1 LLDTQARPENVA
13 PPPRQA
19 PRSHGV
25 VRRRLVRLLRPVWLR
40 LSSTVARRIALLN
53 LVGLVALL
61 VGFLWLIQN
70 RDSLIDARVQSLT
83 TQAEIIASAVA
94 ASASTETGADTIT
107 IDPDRLLELQAGESA
122 SARDEAQTA
131 IEFSINPEKVAGV
144 LRRLVGPTRNRAR
157 LFDRDGVLLLDTR
170 GFYSA
175 GQILKMD
182 LPPDDEEEATLFERS
197 WNALKRR
204 LGRMDLSTYE
214 EKASGR
220 SYQEVQK
227 ALTGLQSS
235 VVRVT
240 TSGQTIVSVAVPVR
254 RFRSVQGALMVTTQE
269 GDIDRVIAEER
280 LSILLVFLIAAGV
293 MMVLSF
299 LMAGTIAEP
308 LRKLSHAADRVR
320 RVTQLRPE
328 IPDFSYRSDE
338 IGDLSGALRDMT
350 EALYNRIEAI
360 ESFAADVAHELKNPL
375 TSLRSAVETLPL
387 ARNDEARARLMSVIQ
402 HDVRRLDRLITD
414 ISSASR
420 LDAELARSEAV
431 PVDMLRLLE
440 TVVGMANDLART
452 DGVRVSL
459 SPPAAPVAASAAPT
473 AAAGLR
479 VLGHDSRLVQVFNNL
494 IDNARSFSPQGGEV
508 RVELSRQAEM
518 VVVTVDDDGPGIPD
532 HALERIFERFYTDR
546 PDQGFGQNSGLGLSI
561 SRQIVEAH
569 RGTIHAEN
577 RRDAAGEVLGAR
589 FVVQLPAAV

>member
-1 LLDTQARPENVA
+1 LLDTQARPENVE

-440 TVVGMANDLART
+440 TVTGMANDLART

-459 SPPAAPVAASAAPT
+459 SMPAAPAAASAAAP
-473 AAAGLR
+473 AAGLR

-494 IDNARSFSPQGGEV
+494 IDNARSFSPKGGEV

-518 VVVTVDDDGPGIPD
+518 VVVAVDDDGPGIPD

-569 RGTIHAEN
+569 RGTIHAQN
-577 RRDAAGEVLGAR
+577 RRDAAGKVLGAR

>member
-1 LLDTQARPENVA
+1 MLDTQARPENVE

-440 TVVGMANDLART
+440 TVTGMANDLART

-459 SPPAAPVAASAAPT
+459 SMPAAPAAASAAAP
-473 AAAGLR
+473 AAGLR

-494 IDNARSFSPQGGEV
+494 IDNARSFSPKGGEV

-518 VVVTVDDDGPGIPD
+518 VVVAVDDDGPGIPD

-569 RGTIHAEN
+569 RGTIHAQN
-577 RRDAAGEVLGAR
+577 RRDAAGKVLGAR

>member
-1 LLDTQARPENVA
+1 MLDTQARPENVE

-440 TVVGMANDLART
+440 TVTGMANDLART
-452 DGVRVSL
+452 DGVRVNL
-459 SPPAAPVAASAAPT
+459 NTPAAPAAASAAAP
-473 AAAGLR
+473 AAGLR

-494 IDNARSFSPQGGEV
+494 IDNARSFSPKGGEV

-518 VVVTVDDDGPGIPD
+518 VVVAVDDDGPGIPD

-569 RGTIHAEN
+569 RGTIHAQN
-577 RRDAAGEVLGAR
+577 RRDAAGKVLGAR